1 MLLKTVG
8 TDATCI
14 FLRENSAATMRRPRT
29 CRLYPFS
36 VGPGERGRDFE
47 YCLCFDD
54 NQQHH
59 FNGGKVL
66 VKDWLYHNFPKEDK
80 EFLKQQYLV
89 IPEIGRLMHRMSEE
103 MRQAAVFKILFYHYY
118 HFELDQ
124 PFLPQYEQN
133 NRSLLNELRKL
144 ASSE

>member
-1 MLLKTVG
+1 M
-8 TDATCI
+8 
-14 FLRENSAATMRRPRT
+14 
-29 CRLYPFS
+29 
-36 VGPGERGRDFE
+36 
-47 YCLCFDD
+47 
-54 NQQHH
+54 
-59 FNGGKVL
+59 
-66 VKDWLYHNFPKEDK
+66 VKDWLYHNFSKEDK

-89 IPEIGRLMHRMSEE
+89 IPEIGRLMHRMPEE

-144 ASSE
+144 APSE